1 MIILN
6 QFHNKIKIFDFYFI
20 VSIIVNINNNK
31 VITTNKGIKNIKTLR
46 EIKKAKLFLS
56 AINHMIQKVLFLQLM
71 ILIKNMVMLNII

>member
-31 VITTNKGIKNIKTLR
+31 VITTNKGIKNIKTLH
-46 EIKKAKLFLS
+46 EIKIKQSF
-56 AINHMIQKVLFLQLM
+56 FYPQLTT
-71 ILIKNMVMLNII
+71 

>member
-71 ILIKNMVMLNII
+71 IIIKNMVMLNII